1 MDISICVKWPR
12 RERGLS
18 RVSWPGSSLF
28 FAGFFF
34 SLSSLSSLFHLLSS
48 RLLMSR
54 PDIQSRRKRKD
65 TTSSTFPTQTVK
77 NRLTPPECF
86 FFLLLLLLLLLWKFG
101 GRKMRW
107 RGGGA
112 KGGKMEGAPLFINEN
127 RTLDSSF
134 FFFFEHPIEWK
145 RNRTRRRPSFY
156 WPWLFL
162 FCCRHSHHLVLLP
175 VAKTKEKLLSVVVKK
190 KIFNPKR
197 ISPECRQNRNGKGN
211 NSITRPQRARKKK
224 HYAADDPAEGK
235 KIRRVHS
242 TPAAAGPSLAAM
254 GRRNNKSLAEH
265 SGKTFLTQRKQ

>member
-1 MDISICVKWPR
+1 MVEMDISICVKWPR

-134 FFFFEHPIEWK
+134 FFFFWTPDRMEEKPDTPPTIFLLAVVV
-145 RNRTRRRPSFY
+145 SF
-156 WPWLFL
+156 
-162 FCCRHSHHLVLLP
+162 LLP
-175 VAKTKEKLLSVVVKK
+175 PFPSPCFVACRENERETSFGRCEEENFQSEANFTRVSTKQ
-190 KIFNPKR
+190 KR
-197 ISPECRQNRNGKGN
+197 KGK
-211 NSITRPQRARKKK
+211 
-224 HYAADDPAEGK
+224 
-235 KIRRVHS
+235 
-242 TPAAAGPSLAAM
+242 
-254 GRRNNKSLAEH
+254 
-265 SGKTFLTQRKQ
+265 